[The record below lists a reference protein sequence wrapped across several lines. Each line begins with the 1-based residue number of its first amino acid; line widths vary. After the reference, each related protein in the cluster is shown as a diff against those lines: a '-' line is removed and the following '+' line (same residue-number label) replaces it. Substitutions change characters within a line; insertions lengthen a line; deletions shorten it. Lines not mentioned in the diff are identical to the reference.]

1 VANRLLL
8 DIRSTLVYNKEGCLL
23 NIQHVAKELK
33 SRIDLL
39 LSCNG
44 VLEQDRRWL
53 LSKLEMGPK
62 LWYGSMSSMQS
73 SLAKYRKK
81 TFEDSYLEILVCNK
95 FSQKMMVMVD
105 FSKVFSDEFFF
116 NNVDAIQF
124 LGEKGLLDTT
134 CLQEK
139 LITLRSKKEKTCNNL
154 CFGSKRRIASTFAL
168 EVILQTQKL

>member
-1 VANRLLL
+1 
-8 DIRSTLVYNKEGCLL
+8 
-23 NIQHVAKELK
+23 
-33 SRIDLL
+33 
-39 LSCNG
+39 
-44 VLEQDRRWL
+44 
-53 LSKLEMGPK
+53 
-62 LWYGSMSSMQS
+62 MQS

-81 TFEDSYLEILVCNK
+81 TFEDSYLEILVSNK

-124 LGEKGLLDTT
+124 LGKKGLLDIT

-139 LITLRSKKEKTCNNL
+139 LITLLRSKKEKTCNHL